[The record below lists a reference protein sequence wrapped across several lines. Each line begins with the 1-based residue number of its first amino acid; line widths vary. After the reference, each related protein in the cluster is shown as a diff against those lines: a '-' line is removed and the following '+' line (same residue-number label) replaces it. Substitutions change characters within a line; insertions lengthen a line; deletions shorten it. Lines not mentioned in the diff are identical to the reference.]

1 MDDQEERRYAPDGG
15 YYTYQEF
22 YDYYG
27 REDEW
32 HNAGTATS
40 EGRYDAGPAAQPQR
54 AVQGSESESSS
65 EEDSSSGSDI
75 DSEEEE

>member
-1 MDDQEERRYAPDGG
+1 MDDQEGADTPDGG

-40 EGRYDAGPAAQPQR
+40 EGRYDQGQLASACSAGQR
-54 AVQGSESESSS
+54 IRVFL
-65 EEDSSSGSDI
+65 
-75 DSEEEE
+75 